1 MDLKTVKNKLNLG
14 KYKCFKDFFS
24 DLQLIWD
31 NCMKY
36 NVEGS
41 SIYKLA
47 ETMEKAAQKTVNDH
61 KEELNI

>member
-47 ETMEKAAQKTVNDH
+47 ETMEKAA
-61 KEELNI
+61 